1 MIDLLNSVD
10 NVAGAL
16 VLLDLAQCSR
26 GYCKVFVAGN
36 QEIINIA
43 ATDGDY
49 SLHLH
54 LVFYHDYRIYCA
66 ETCYDWISPIAFSLF
81 FWR

>member
-1 MIDLLNSVD
+1 MRLHFAAQNDRSLEFCS

-16 VLLDLAQCSR
+16 VLLDLAQCSC

-36 QEIINIA
+36 PEIINIA

-49 SLHLH
+49 SLHL
-54 LVFYHDYRIYCA
+54 VFYHDYIIYGA
-66 ETCYDWISPIAFSLF
+66 ET
-81 FWR
+81 